1 MELFEYLF
9 FRNALIGILLI
20 SIPAAMIGTYIITRR
35 MVAVTG
41 GVTHACFG
49 GLGLGYYLGM
59 DPIIMAAVFAVGSSL
74 GVEWMSG
81 HRRIRR
87 DSAVAVVWALGMAI
101 GVLFVF
107 LTPGYVPELN
117 AFLFGN
123 ILTITTADLWIFG
136 AYTLILILFYIF
148 FLDKIIVISFDGDF
162 SRVAGLPVA
171 FINTAMS
178 ALVALGVVLTIKLV
192 GIMLLMSML
201 SLPAM
206 IAESFCARFK
216 PITLLA
222 VAISVV
228 TCVAG
233 LFLSAYI
240 DVPCSALIVIIQ
252 VAVFG
257 FSRIALRLRS

>member
-1 MELFEYLF
+1 MDLLSYTF
-9 FRNALIGILLI
+9 FTNALIGILLI

-49 GLGLGYYLGM
+49 GLGLGYFLGI
-59 DPIIMAAVFAVGSSL
+59 DPIAMASVFAVGSSL
-74 GVEWMSG
+74 GVEWLSG

-123 ILTITTADLWIFG
+123 ILTITAADLWTFG
-136 AYTLILILFYIF
+136 LFTLVLLVFYAVYF
-148 FLDKIIVISFDGDF
+148 DRIVVIAFDRDF
-162 SRVAGLPVA
+162 STVTGLPVK
-171 FINTAMS
+171 FINMS
-178 ALVALGVVLTIKLV
+178 MSILVALCVVFTIKLV

-206 IAESFCARFK
+206 IAESVCSRFK
-216 PITLLA
+216 SITLLA
-222 VAISVV
+222 VVMSVL
-228 TCVAG
+228 TCVSG
-233 LFLSAYI
+233 LFLSAFI
-240 DVPCSALIVIIQ
+240 DVPCSAIIVIIQ
-252 VAVFG
+252 VLVFAAV
-257 FSRIALRLRS
+257 RLCYRR